1 MREWAKVA
9 LGVLAITVGSS
20 APTLILETVYFRSI

>member
-20 APTLILETVYFRSI
+20 GPTLILETVYFRSI